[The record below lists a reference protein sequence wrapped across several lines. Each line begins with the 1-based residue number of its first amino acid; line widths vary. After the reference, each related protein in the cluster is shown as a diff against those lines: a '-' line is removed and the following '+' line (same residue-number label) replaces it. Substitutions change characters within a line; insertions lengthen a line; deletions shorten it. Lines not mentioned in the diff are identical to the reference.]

1 MKYRVPAVLRHSV
14 RYFLQAEAEPE
25 PAGRIKTPKVATEEP
40 AAVLP
45 DLRTIM
51 ERKILREEPDRTEV
65 EAEPDTQPEVK
76 EVETEEHT
84 AAAEAGTPL
93 VEPATAAWERAEN
106 PAHRPETAPTQ
117 PVWALNLKEQALAEA
132 LTAEAE
138 ATEATVELETRT
150 LEEAAVVT
158 AETEATQ
165 VPTLAHRTQP
175 LAEAEAEATEVEAVM
190 PARLMAALA
199 ILAEA
204 EAEADMD
211 RVETEETAVAQS
223 ALTETQ
229 RLVE

>member
-25 PAGRIKTPKVATEEP
+25 PADRIKTPKVATEEP

-45 DLRTIM
+45 DLRAIM

-84 AAAEAGTPL
+84 VVAEAGTPL
-93 VEPATAAWERAEN
+93 VEPATAVWELAEN

-117 PVWALNLKEQALAEA
+117 PAWALNLKELERVEV
-132 LTAEAE
+132 LTVVAA
-138 ATEATVELETRT
+138 ATAATVELETRT

-175 LAEAEAEATEVEAVM
+175 LAEAEAEATEVKAVM